1 MNGILKAPQAAPVQS
16 VNGKTGAVALAAPD
30 VGAMSTW
37 GGAINSGYN
46 SANGD
51 AYIRRATAGNT
62 GALLMSANTTC
73 LYRIVNDAQL
83 YRIFDEGLPPWGGE
97 TVTQISAEMMT
108 NCTSHELSNCIIMQR
123 CGIVIVSLSGIELAA
138 GTASVI
144 KLPYTSRFR
153 CQTWMYDLTAP
164 GHGTLAYIDGAN
176 SLLNLYPSSV
186 AIYGGYCTL
195 TFPANV

>member
-46 SANGD
+46 STNGD

-62 GALLMSANTTC
+62 GALLMSANTC
-73 LYRIVNDAQL
+73 LYRIVNDAQS

-97 TVTQISAEMMT
+97 TVTMITQAMVT
-108 NCTSHELSNCIIMQR
+108 GCTLKEPQTCTVYSR
-123 CGIVIVSLSGIELAA
+123 CGLCFATLSGVHIDANVG
-138 GTASVI
+138 GTVTI
-144 KLPYTSRFR
+144 PYTAKVRSEMWMHDIGGGTGSRLCF
-153 CQTWMYDLTAP
+153 
-164 GHGTLAYIDGAN
+164 IDMGSNIIQIFAN
-176 SLLNLYPSSV
+176 PIALDN
-186 AIYGGYCTL
+186 GYCTL
-195 TFPANV
+195 IFALNM

>member
-16 VNGKTGAVALAAPD
+16 VNGKTGAVELNAGD
-30 VGAMSTW
+30 VNAMSNQN
-37 GGAINSGYN
+37 GAIISGHN
-46 SANGD
+46 PNGD
-51 AYIRRATAGNT
+51 VYISRNIGGTPNAMLLSGN
-62 GALLMSANTTC
+62 GHI
-73 LYRIVNDAQL
+73 YRILGTTSYIVYDKGTL
-83 YRIFDEGLPPWGGE
+83 PWGGE
-97 TVTQISAEMMT
+97 IVTQISAEMMT

-138 GTASVI
+138 GTTSVI
-144 KLPYTSRFR
+144 QLPYTSRFR
-153 CQTWMYDLTAP
+153 CQTWMHDLAAP
-164 GHGTLAYIDGAN
+164 EHGTLVYIDGAN